1 MNALLHQAQ
10 KLLETAATSAEAGL
24 CGGDWTIFYG
34 PEGGLQMIAGSEHR
48 LDSLAYSHGAVS
60 AWQISR
66 HGGRVRVD
74 GCSGGSSCRLETQAP
89 DGAVRRLL
97 NNSCLY
103 QLAGGLPI

>member
-10 KLLETAATSAEAGL
+10 QLLETAAASAETGL

-34 PEGGLQMIAGSEHR
+34 PEGGLQLIAGREHN

-60 AWQISR
+60 AWQVSR

-74 GCSGGSSCRLETQAP
+74 GCSGTTICRLETDAP

-97 NNSCLY
+97 SNSRLY
-103 QLAGGLPI
+103 QMAA